1 MAYFRVAHFSTGTTR
16 NVQERQC
23 IFDTVNPVIRTR
35 TKLFAL
41 AGVVLIVVLGILFFP
56 KVHYVDRKP
65 AIAFGQDYFTK
76 LGENQLDEAFAMYT
90 DGFLQKRGEDWKKV
104 VLDLDTQSGGLT
116 DFELLSSQIAPVTLR
131 NSTEIPCV
139 LVRYQV
145 TRGSVISEEVLT
157 VCPHQRG
164 NEPGIAGHE
173 ITRRDTGQHFEAGLT
188 IRLKTIG
195 STN

>member
-1 MAYFRVAHFSTGTTR
+1 
-16 NVQERQC
+16 
-23 IFDTVNPVIRTR
+23 VIRTR
-35 TKLFAL
+35 TKLLAL
-41 AGVVLIVVLGILFFP
+41 AGVVLIVTLGIVFLS

-76 LGENQLDEAFAMYT
+76 LQENQVDEAFAMYT
-90 DGFLQKRGEDWKKV
+90 DSFLQKRGEDWKK
-104 VLDLDTQSGGLT
+104 LLLELDTQSGGIS
-116 DFELLSSQIAPVTLR
+116 DFKMLGSQIAPVTLR

-145 TRGSVISEEVLT
+145 TRGTVISEEILT
-157 VCPHQRG
+157 ICSHQRG
-164 NEPGIAGHE
+164 DEPGIAGHE